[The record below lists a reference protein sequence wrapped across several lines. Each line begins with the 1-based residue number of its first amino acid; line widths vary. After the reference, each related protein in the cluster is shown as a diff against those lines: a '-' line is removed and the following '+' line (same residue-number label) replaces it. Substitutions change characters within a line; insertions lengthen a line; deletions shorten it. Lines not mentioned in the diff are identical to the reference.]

1 MTAQATTPSL
11 DWTHYRNN
19 TLAAPDNRLY
29 CDWTASGRLYRP
41 IEERLLDVA
50 GPMMAN
56 THTEDSATGRFMTQA
71 LHEAETVIRRHINAG
86 PQDVMLMTGTGMT
99 GALAKLIR
107 MLGLW
112 VHEQH
117 RETVLAQIS
126 HRPVVFVTHME
137 HHSNHTLWLETLA
150 EVRVIPPTATGE
162 VDLAWLES
170 ELAQLNDAQRR
181 YASVTAAS
189 NVTGVAAPYRTIAR
203 LMHQHGGY
211 CFVDFACA
219 APYVDIDMHP
229 EGGEPL
235 DAVFFSPHK
244 FLGGPGACGILA
256 FNKRLYRNRIPD
268 QPGGGTVLWTNPW
281 GEHRFLDDIVARE
294 SGGTPGILQGLKAAM
309 AIRLKEQMGTAAMSA
324 QEQTLNRHFF
334 KRLDAIEGVE
344 VLAGHQRERLS
355 VFSILFK
362 QVHYQ
367 QAVQQLS
374 FEHGIEARGGCAC
387 AGTYGHYLLGIDQ
400 ETSQRITRQLDAGEL
415 SAKPGWV
422 RLSFHPMMTLDEV
435 DRVADAVAAVASGQK
450 RMSSDQ
456 AMDTSALWE
465 LI

>member
-1 MTAQATTPSL
+1 MTAQALQTHL
-11 DWTHYRNN
+11 DWNHYRKHTIN
-19 TLAAPDNRLY
+19 APDGRLY

-56 THTEDSATGRFMTQA
+56 THTEDSHTGRFMTQA
-71 LHEAETVIRRHINAG
+71 LHDAETVIRQHIHAG
-86 PQDVMLMTGTGMT
+86 PDDVLLMTGTGMT

-117 RETVLAQIS
+117 RAAVLAQMTY
-126 HRPVVFVTHME
+126 RPVVFVTHME

-150 EVRVIPPTATGE
+150 EVRVIPPTASGA
-162 VDLAWLES
+162 VDLDWLEH
-170 ELAQLNDAQRR
+170 ELNQLHDAQRR

-189 NVTGVAAPYRTIAR
+189 NVTGVAAPYRKIAR

-229 EGGEPL
+229 AGSEPL

-294 SGGTPGILQGLKAAM
+294 SGGTPGILQGIKAAM
-309 AIRLKEQMGTAAMSA
+309 AVRLKEQMSSEAMA
-324 QEQTLNRHFF
+324 LQERVLNRHFF
-334 KRLDAIEGVE
+334 KRLDAIDGIE
-344 VLAGHQRERLS
+344 VLAGDQRARLS

-362 QVHYQ
+362 RVNYQ
-367 QAVQQLS
+367 QAVQSLS
-374 FEHGIEARGGCAC
+374 FYHRIEARGGCAC

-400 ETSQRITRQLDAGEL
+400 QTSHQITCRLDAGEL
-415 SAKPGWV
+415 SVKPGWV
-422 RLSFHPMMTLDEV
+422 RLSFHPMMTVQEV
-435 DRVADAVAAVASGQK
+435 DRVADAVAEVARDHAAPVTPGQAK
-450 RMSSDQ
+450 
-456 AMDTSALWE
+456 TGLLWE
-465 LI
+465 SF